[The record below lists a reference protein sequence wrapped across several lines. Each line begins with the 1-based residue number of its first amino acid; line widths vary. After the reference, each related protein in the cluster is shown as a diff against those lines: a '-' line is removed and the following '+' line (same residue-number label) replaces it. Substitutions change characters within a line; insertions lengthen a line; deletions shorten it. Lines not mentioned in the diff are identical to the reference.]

1 MVRNCKRGVLWFV
14 VLACGFVIVEDVEAQ
29 LLRRRRNWRWRN
41 TTPVAR
47 TYATP
52 SATVATPADTMSATG
67 ATASGWTYAYV
78 PTYRRGLF
86 GRSVFTGRQLRA
98 VPAAQTTAG
107 IGATAGGVEA
117 TGGLQ
122 GSAGISGAGTRPGA
136 DTGVRGAG
144 FDADVRT
151 PAAGARGGAQ
161 GRATID
167 QQGAGIQ
174 GGAGAQGTAG
184 ANPPAAGRTGAS
196 ADTDLRV
203 RGQTPSGTDAGAR
216 ARVNTP
222 DIPVAPAPP
231 APPSP

>member
-1 MVRNCKRGVLWFV
+1 
-14 VLACGFVIVEDVEAQ
+14 
-29 LLRRRRNWRWRN
+29 
-41 TTPVAR
+41 
-47 TYATP
+47 
-52 SATVATPADTMSATG
+52 VATPADTMSATG